1 MRWDEVGEMRC
12 LGMGTGRGRGVLPQ
26 MGLAPSTCECTRRVP
41 PRASAYWVDVRGQR
55 GEGLCRAGWEE
66 MDARRWM
73 RGVHLLGIVPYE
85 VRSERRSVKV
95 GWGMASEGSP
105 GGTRCA
111 AASA

>member
-1 MRWDEVGEMRC
+1 M
-12 LGMGTGRGRGVLPQ
+12 LGDGDREREGGAAAK
-26 MGLAPSTCECTRRVP
+26 GLAPSTCECTRRVP
-41 PRASAYWVDVRGQR
+41 PRASAYWVDLRGQR

-66 MDARRWM
+66 MDGRRWM